1 MQYVSPEAILSVG
14 LSAANTST
22 VAPSAG
28 PAVGSG
34 GMGAGS
40 GLGSAGAGASGS
52 GAWGGS
58 GSSDASGASSGSAAA
73 SPQQGAQTPKAPES
87 GSPQRSGRSKSASA
101 PPRARSGSQTKSSA
115 PLGKNFSQALA
126 QSLATPA
133 KASAATVAVKV
144 VKPAAQPAAKA
155 HTPDPVS
162 AAMAMMGQAV
172 PITAHPVAAGK
183 TSASGA
189 MQADGANGS
198 NAAGLAAESTAHK
211 LVQTKALTQFP
222 GADAHTAPAPAA
234 PSGSNAQLVSAGQLA
249 AGVNSAVRPA
259 AAAPSAVLSAPVG
272 SSSWNDQLGT
282 QLNWMVSKGV
292 QNASLQ
298 MAPQHLGPVQ
308 VSISVHH
315 GQASVWFG
323 AAQPETRQALSQ
335 ALPQLRAM
343 FASQG
348 LALTDSGVS
357 QDAPRDSRRAARP
370 AVSAVGEVG
379 AADGS
384 AGTASVGL
392 AGAGL
397 IDTYA

>member
-1 MQYVSPEAILSVG
+1 MSPEAILSVG
-14 LSAANTST
+14 VSAANVST
-22 VAPSAG
+22 GAASPG
-28 PAVGSG
+28 PAAGNG

-40 GLGSAGAGASGS
+40 GLGSAGAGAAASGS
-52 GAWGGS
+52 GNGGGS
-58 GSSDASGASSGSAAA
+58 GSSDASSASGRSGAAP
-73 SPQQGAQTPKAPES
+73 PQQDAQTPKAPES
-87 GSPQRSGRSKSASA
+87 GSPQRSGRNKSASA
-101 PPRARSGSQTKSSA
+101 PPRARSGSQTKNSA
-115 PLGKNFSQALA
+115 PLAKNFSQALA

-133 KASAATVAVKV
+133 TTSAAPVALKV
-144 VKPAAQPAAKA
+144 VKPAAQPAVKA

-189 MQADGANGS
+189 MQADGTNGI
-198 NAAGLAAESTAHK
+198 NAAGLAVESTAHK
-211 LVQTKALTQFP
+211 LVQTKALTQIT
-222 GADAHTAPAPAA
+222 GAEAHTAPTPAA
-234 PSGSNAQLVSAGQLA
+234 PSGSTAQLVSAGQLA

-259 AAAPSAVLSAPVG
+259 AAAPSAALSAPVG

-282 QLNWMVSKGV
+282 QLTWMVSKGV

-348 LALTDSGVS
+348 LTLTDSGVS

-379 AADGS
+379 AADAS
-384 AGTASVGL
+384 AGTASIGL
-392 AGAGL
+392 TGAGL

>member
-1 MQYVSPEAILSVG
+1 MSPEAILSVG
-14 LSAANTST
+14 ISATNAAT
-22 VAPSAG
+22 VAASPG
-28 PAVGSG
+28 PAVGNG
-34 GMGAGS
+34 GIGAGS
-40 GLGSAGAGASGS
+40 GLGSGNGA
-52 GAWGGS
+52 GS
-58 GSSDASGASSGSAAA
+58 GSSSGSSEASRASSPSGAPP
-73 SPQQGAQTPKAPES
+73 PQQGAPTPNAPQS
-87 GSPQRSGRSKSASA
+87 GAPQRSGRSKSAAA
-101 PPRARSGSQTKSSA
+101 PPRARSGSQAKNSA

-133 KASAATVAVKV
+133 KASAAAVAVKV
-144 VKPAAQPAAKA
+144 IKPAAQPVAKA

-162 AAMAMMGQAV
+162 AALAMMGQAV
-172 PITAHPVAAGK
+172 PISAHPVAAGK
-183 TSASGA
+183 TSASAA
-189 MQADGANGS
+189 MQADGANGI

-211 LVQTKALTQFP
+211 LVQTKALTQIS
-222 GADAHTAPAPAA
+222 GAEPHTAPAPAA
-234 PSGSNAQLVSAGQLA
+234 SSGSNAQLVSAGQLA
-249 AGVNSAVRPA
+249 AGVHSAVRPA

-272 SSSWNDQLGT
+272 SNSWNEQLGT
-282 QLNWMVSKGV
+282 QLTWMVSKGV